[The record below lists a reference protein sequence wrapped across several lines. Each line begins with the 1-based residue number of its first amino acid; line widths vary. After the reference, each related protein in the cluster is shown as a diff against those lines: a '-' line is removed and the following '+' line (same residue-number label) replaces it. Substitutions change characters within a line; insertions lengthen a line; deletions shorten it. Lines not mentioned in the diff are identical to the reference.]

1 MTNEE
6 MAQSYLLTSE
16 YSLKQA
22 KMARTDGVWHL
33 AIRRCQEAAEMALK
47 ATLRLVGLE
56 VPKVHDVGL
65 FLRENRATFPPW
77 FQAHVD
83 RLVHISRGLRKDREV
98 SVNGDKVLGLP
109 PERIFSQLDADEA
122 VEEATF
128 VLEISRRLFEEFQD
142 SKGSDSET
150 RLVEVGQ

>member
-6 MAQSYLLTSE
+6 MARSYFLTAE

-22 KMARTDGVWHL
+22 RMAHTDGVWHL
-33 AIRRCQEAAEMALK
+33 AVRRCQEGAEMALK

-56 VPKVHDVGL
+56 VPKVHDVGF
-65 FLRENRATFPPW
+65 FLRENRAMFPTW

-98 SVNGDKVLGLP
+98 SVYGDEALGLP
-109 PERIFSQLDADEA
+109 PETIFSRVDVDEA
-122 VEEATF
+122 LEEATF
-128 VLEISRRLFEEFQD
+128 VLEQTRRLFEEFQKD
-142 SKGSDSET
+142 SKH
-150 RLVEVGQ
+150 L